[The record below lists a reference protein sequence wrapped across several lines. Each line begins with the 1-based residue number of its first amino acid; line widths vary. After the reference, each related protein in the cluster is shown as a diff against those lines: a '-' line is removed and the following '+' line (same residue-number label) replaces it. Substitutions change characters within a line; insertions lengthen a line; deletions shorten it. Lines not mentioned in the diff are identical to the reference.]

1 MPMVRKMIS
10 KCEKTLSNAGFSLP
24 LSAPVILQSS
34 LANRSHGTRLD
45 QERLETRWIVSGKS
59 LVRVNLFDPVLR

>member
-1 MPMVRKMIS
+1 MPMVKKMIS

-34 LANRSHGTRLD
+34 LANRSHGARLD
-45 QERLETRWIVSGKS
+45 QERVGNQKGSCPA
-59 LVRVNLFDPVLR
+59 NLCGES

>member
-24 LSAPVILQSS
+24 FSAPAILQST
-34 LANRSHGTRLD
+34 LAHQSHGARLD
-45 QERLETRWIVSGKS
+45 QERVGNQKGSCQA
-59 LVRVNLFDPVLR
+59 NLCGES